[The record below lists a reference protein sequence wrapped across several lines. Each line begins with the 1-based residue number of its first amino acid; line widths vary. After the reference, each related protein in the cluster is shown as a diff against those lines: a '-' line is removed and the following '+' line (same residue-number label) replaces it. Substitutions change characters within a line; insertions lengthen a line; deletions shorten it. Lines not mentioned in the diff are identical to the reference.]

1 MILRCSHNECFVL
14 AKLTVYTDATYMYRC
29 RFISSFGNNTITID
43 VNGTDTMCDVKYSV
57 EQKLGIPSDSQK
69 FRFGGRQLID
79 NCSLTDQKIY
89 QESTLQLLLHLRGGM
104 QKFRS
109 IPTCATIFTTSSMLS
124 PIFLLLLLFW
134 AGSCFGFF
142 CLVFLQ
148 SNLMKTIPQ
157 IFPRRFCQQ
166 NICKRRLNSGSFEKV

>member
-124 PIFLLLLLFW
+124 PIFFVVVILSW
-134 AGSCFGFF
+134 
-142 CLVFLQ
+142 LVFWFFLLGVFAKQFNENYSPNISPTFLPAKHLQ
-148 SNLMKTIPQ
+148 EKT
-157 IFPRRFCQQ
+157 
-166 NICKRRLNSGSFEKV
+166 

>member
-1 MILRCSHNECFVL
+1 MSVFFQSEYKILSFSIAIYLLQLLCWCFPGVFGDKICMRPITQVRHSMSFHNIWRIWSMYEWENKRLCMTVTVFHDFAMLAQWMICAR
-14 AKLTVYTDATYMYRC
+14 KTYTDATYMYRC

-89 QESTLQLLLHLRGGM
+89 QESTLQLLLHW
-104 QKFRS
+104 
-109 IPTCATIFTTSSMLS
+109 SMGL
-124 PIFLLLLLFW
+124 
-134 AGSCFGFF
+134 
-142 CLVFLQ
+142 
-148 SNLMKTIPQ
+148 
-157 IFPRRFCQQ
+157 
-166 NICKRRLNSGSFEKV
+166 